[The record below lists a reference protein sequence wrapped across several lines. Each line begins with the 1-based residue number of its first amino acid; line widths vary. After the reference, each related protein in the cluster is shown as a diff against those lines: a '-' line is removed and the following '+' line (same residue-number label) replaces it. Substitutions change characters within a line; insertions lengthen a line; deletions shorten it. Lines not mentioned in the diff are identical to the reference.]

1 MDTRLRYQNIIKSI
15 LQNHADYRAS
25 LPDGYTSQVVFDDER
40 GQYLVLDMGWH
51 GDRYLHATPIHLSL
65 VGDKVWVQFD
75 DTEEGVATDL
85 MAAGVSKK
93 RYSIRLSPS
102 QNTAAYRFCSSL
114 ISEGYD
120 CIITTPTHPTVK
132 RLFDGCSRLSA
143 AGDGQRYL
151 AFERFLFC
159 DLNLRWQC

>member
-1 MDTRLRYQNIIKSI
+1 MDTRLRYHNIIKSI

-40 GQYLVLDMGWH
+40 GQYLALDMGWH

-93 RYSIRLSPS
+93 DIVLGFRHPRIR
-102 QNTAAYRFCSSL
+102 QHTGFAVA
-114 ISEGYD
+114 
-120 CIITTPTHPTVK
+120 
-132 RLFDGCSRLSA
+132 
-143 AGDGQRYL
+143 
-151 AFERFLFC
+151 
-159 DLNLRWQC
+159 